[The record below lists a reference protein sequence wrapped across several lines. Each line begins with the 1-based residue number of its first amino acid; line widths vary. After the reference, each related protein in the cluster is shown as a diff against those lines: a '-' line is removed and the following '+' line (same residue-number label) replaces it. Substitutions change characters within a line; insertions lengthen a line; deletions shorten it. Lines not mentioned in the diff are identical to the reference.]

1 MFWRK
6 KNNDATPQQPAEDF
20 PEAADN
26 STLKVVVKTDLG
38 NVRKNNEDA
47 CTFVK
52 IADENITRKRGCM
65 VLVADGMGG
74 HNAGEVASKIAMET
88 VSEEY
93 FKKGSDPDKEKALA
107 KAFVAANRKIFSMAQ
122 SNESYKGMGTTC
134 TVLVIAGKHIYFAH
148 AGDSRAYIF
157 KGSTITQITEDHTL
171 VQQLVK
177 NGEISAAEAEVH
189 PQRNVLTN
197 AMGTKP
203 ALRVDTGKAELTFN
217 ENDKLLVC
225 SDGLYDYMSNTELA
239 VAMQK
244 NSLPEIAD
252 YLIAEAK
259 RRGGKDNIT
268 VALAQK
274 NGAVT
279 QTETKL
285 TRDIDLPDFNNEDS
299 ALKLTRDADLP
310 TDI

>member
-1 MFWRK
+1 MFWWK
-6 KNNDATPQQPAEDF
+6 KNKKAASQHPAEIL

-26 STLKVVVKTDLG
+26 SILKVVVKTDLG

-47 CTFVK
+47 GTFIK
-52 IADENITRKRGCM
+52 IADENITREKGCM
-65 VLVADGMGG
+65 LLVADGMGG

-93 FKKGSDPDKEKALA
+93 FKTGSDANKEKALA
-107 KAFVAANRKIFSMAQ
+107 KAFVAANKKIFSMAQ
-122 SNESYKGMGTTC
+122 ANESYKGMGTTC
-134 TVLVIAGKHIYFAH
+134 TVLVIAGQHIYFAH

-157 KGSTITQITEDHTL
+157 KGNTITQITEDHTY
-171 VQQLVK
+171 VQQLVN
-177 NGEISAAEAEVH
+177 NGDITAAEANMH
-189 PQRNVLTN
+189 TQRNVLIN
-197 AMGTKP
+197 AMGTK
-203 ALRVDTGKAELTFN
+203 ATLRVDTGKVELTFN

-225 SDGLYDYMSNTELA
+225 SDGLYDYLNNAELA
-239 VAMQK
+239 HALQK
-244 NSLPEIAD
+244 NSLSEIAD

-274 NGAVT
+274 NSAAI

-285 TRDIDLPDFNNEDS
+285 TRDIDLPDFNNENS
-299 ALKLTRDADLP
+299 SLKLTRDADLP

>member
-1 MFWRK
+1 MFWWK
-6 KNNDATPQQPAEDF
+6 KKEKAATQQPAEVV
-20 PEAADN
+20 PEAADDT
-26 STLKVVVKTDLG
+26 TLKVVVKTDLG

-47 CTFVK
+47 GTYVK
-52 IADENITRKRGCM
+52 IADENIAREKGCM
-65 VLVADGMGG
+65 LLVADGMGG

-93 FKKGSDPDKEKALA
+93 FKKGSDADKEKALA
-107 KAFVAANRKIFSMAQ
+107 KAFVAANKKIFNMAQ
-122 SNESYKGMGTTC
+122 TNESCKGMGTTC
-134 TVLVIAGKHIYFAH
+134 TVLVIAGQHIYFAH

-157 KGSTITQITEDHTL
+157 KGNKITQITEDHTY
-171 VQQLVK
+171 VQQLVN
-177 NGEISAAEAEVH
+177 NGDITAAEADVH
-189 PQRNVLTN
+189 SQRNVLIN

-203 ALRVDTGKAELTFN
+203 TLRVDTGKAQLTFN

-225 SDGLYDYMSNTELA
+225 SDGLYDYMSNAELA
-239 VAMQK
+239 EAMQK

-274 NGAVT
+274 IGAAT
-279 QTETKL
+279 PTETKL
-285 TRDIDLPDFNNEDS
+285 TRDIDLPDFNNEVS
-299 ALKLTRDADLP
+299 SLKLTRDADLP

>member
-1 MFWRK
+1 MFWWK
-6 KNNDATPQQPAEDF
+6 KKKKTEPQQPAEVLTED
-20 PEAADN
+20 ADN

-47 CTFVK
+47 GTYIK
-52 IADENITRKRGCM
+52 IADENIARAKGCM
-65 VLVADGMGG
+65 LLVADGMGG

-88 VSEEY
+88 ISEEY
-93 FKKGSDPDKEKALA
+93 FKKGSDADKEKALA
-107 KAFVAANRKIFSMAQ
+107 KAFVAANKKIFSMSQ
-122 SNESYKGMGTTC
+122 TDESYKGMGTTC
-134 TVLVIAGKHIYFAH
+134 TVLVVAGQHVYFAH
-148 AGDSRAYIF
+148 AGDSRAYIL
-157 KGSTITQITEDHTL
+157 KGNTITQITEDHTY
-171 VQQLVK
+171 VQQLVN
-177 NGEISAAEAEVH
+177 NGDITTAEAEVH
-189 PQRNVLTN
+189 PQRNVLIN

-203 ALRVDTGKAELTFN
+203 TLRVDTGKAALTFN
-217 ENDKLLVC
+217 ENDKLLLC
-225 SDGLYDYMSNTELA
+225 SDGLYDYMSDAELA
-239 VAMQK
+239 EAMQK

-274 NGAVT
+274 NGVAT

-299 ALKLTRDADLP
+299 SLKLTRDADLP

>member
-1 MFWRK
+1 MFWWK
-6 KNNDATPQQPAEDF
+6 KKKKVEPQQTAEVMSDSSG
-20 PEAADN
+20 N

-47 CTFVK
+47 GTYVK
-52 IADENITRKRGCM
+52 IADENITREKGCM
-65 VLVADGMGG
+65 LLVADGMGG

-93 FKKGSDPDKEKALA
+93 FKKGSDTDKEKALA
-107 KAFVAANRKIFSMAQ
+107 KAFIAANKKIFSMSQ
-122 SNESYKGMGTTC
+122 SDESYKGMGTTC
-134 TVLVIAGKHIYFAH
+134 TVLVVAGEHIYFAH
-148 AGDSRAYIF
+148 AGDSRAYIC
-157 KGSTITQITEDHTL
+157 KGKTITQITEDHTY

-177 NGEISAAEAEVH
+177 NGDITAAEAEVH
-189 PQRNVLTN
+189 PQRNVLIN

-203 ALRVDTGKAELTFN
+203 TLRVDTGKAELTFDK
-217 ENDKLLVC
+217 NDKLLLC
-225 SDGLYDYMSNTELA
+225 SDGLYDYMSNAELA
-239 VAMQK
+239 DAMQK
-244 NSLPEIAD
+244 NSLQEIAD

-274 NGAVT
+274 NGVST

-285 TRDIDLPDFNNEDS
+285 TRDIELPDFNIEKS
-299 ALKLTRDADLP
+299 SLKLTRDADLP
-310 TDI
+310 ADI